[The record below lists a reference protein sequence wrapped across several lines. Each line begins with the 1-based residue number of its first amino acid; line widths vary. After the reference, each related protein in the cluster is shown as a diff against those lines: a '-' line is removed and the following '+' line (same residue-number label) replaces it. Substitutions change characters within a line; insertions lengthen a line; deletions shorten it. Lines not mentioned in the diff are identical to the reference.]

1 MNYVGRFGFV
11 NHFSEIGTNR
21 FRPIIRSTTG
31 ATMRITAGLVALLAG
46 FGLPAM
52 AIADDE
58 IANFEAR
65 WPEAPMRK
73 PTLTE
78 LVHLVAGA
86 LKQDIQTALEKE
98 RFARQQTSRS
108 CTGEI
113 CQLLSSH

>member
-1 MNYVGRFGFV
+1 
-11 NHFSEIGTNR
+11 
-21 FRPIIRSTTG
+21 
-31 ATMRITAGLVALLAG
+31 MRITAGLVALLAG

-73 PTLTE
+73 PTLPE

-98 RFARQQTSRS
+98 PSARLQGSRL
-108 CTGEI
+108 CTDEI
-113 CQLLSSH
+113 CHVLNSR